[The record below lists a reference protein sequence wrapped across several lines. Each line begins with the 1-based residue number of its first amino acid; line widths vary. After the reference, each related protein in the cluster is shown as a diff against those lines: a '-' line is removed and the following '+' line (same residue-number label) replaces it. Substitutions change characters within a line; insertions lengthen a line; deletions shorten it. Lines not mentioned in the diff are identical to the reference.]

1 MKKLLVIL
9 GIIGIS
15 TSVNA
20 QWGSKKVKGNGNVTQ
35 TTRDLKTYDAV
46 HVSGFFDV
54 FLVAGEEGKIQLEGE
69 SNLLDHVITEVRGNV
84 LDIKTENGVN
94 LQPSHNNM
102 ITITVPFKDLD
113 EVNLSGSGDVVSR
126 DRITA
131 TSFSTSVAGS
141 GDVVLE
147 VEATNIEASLSGSG
161 DLTIKGQTEDVKL
174 NLSGSGDIHASEL
187 KATNAEASVAGS
199 GDISLNCDGGI
210 LKARVAGSG
219 DIEYSGNPSRE
230 DSKVVGSGSISKD

>member
-1 MKKLLVIL
+1 MKKLLLIL
-9 GIIGIS
+9 AIIGIS

-20 QWGSKKVKGNGNVTQ
+20 QWGSKKIKGNGNMTQ
-35 TTRDLKTYDAV
+35 VTRDLKTYDAV

-54 FLVAGEEGKIQLEGE
+54 FLVAGEEGKIELEGE
-69 SNLLDHVITEVRGNV
+69 SNLLDHVITEIRGNV

-94 LQPSHNNM
+94 LQPSNNNM

-131 TSFSTSVAGS
+131 TSFSTALAGS

-147 VEATNIEASLSGSG
+147 VEATTVKASLSGSG
-161 DLTIKGQTEDVKL
+161 DLTLKGKTQEVEL
-174 NLSGSGDIHASEL
+174 NLSGSGDIHAGEL
-187 KATNAEASVAGS
+187 KATDADLSVAGS
-199 GDISLNCDGGI
+199 GDISLHCDGGT

-219 DIEYSGNPSRE
+219 DIEYSGKPSRE